1 MAFIEKRKTDDGVT
15 HYRVK
20 IRLKDYP
27 PVTKTLPRHDEAK
40 RWARETE
47 TAIRDGLY
55 FKTIEAKK
63 HTLADL
69 VDRARCA
76 RRDRLVFLGKE

>member
-20 IRLKDYP
+20 IRLKGYP

-63 HTLADL
+63 TYAGRPGRSLY
-69 VDRARCA
+69 
-76 RRDRLVFLGKE
+76 